1 MKILFL
7 TSEGF
12 DTPNSTNH
20 LCETMLEDM
29 LKAGIKVHSITS
41 HKTGKYPDIPE
52 KLLAYDN
59 FEYSIVQRDNIDKN
73 NFVKRYL
80 DEIKYAFKAKKIWKK
95 HKKEYDAVLMQSNPN
110 SVFNAVLLKWAMKK
124 PIVLNLYDVFP
135 GHAKSIGVIKNNFV
149 YEVLRKIQRVLYR
162 KCDYIVSMSDD
173 MKAQLVAEKVPERKI
188 KVINAWFDNS
198 VFQDIPRDENRFFA
212 RNPELDKS
220 KFYVQFAGLL
230 GYVFDYKMFVDT
242 AALLEN
248 ESDIEFLL
256 IGDGNQKNVVLDV
269 IKNRGLKNIR
279 YFPWQPL
286 EIIAD
291 VYSACDVGLIPLK
304 PGVIG
309 NGVPS
314 KACQLMAARRVI
326 VNSVEE
332 SGYTELF
339 DENKMGVNVTTHKAE
354 DVAAAILKLKG
365 DPALRKELGDNA
377 HEFSYRNYSRETN
390 TQKFI
395 DVMTLATEKKK
406 K

>member
-20 LCETMLEDM
+20 LCETLLEDM
-29 LKAGIKVHSITS
+29 LKAGIAVHSITS
-41 HKTGKYPDIPE
+41 HKTGKYADIPE
-52 KLLAYDN
+52 KLLAYGH
-59 FEYSIVQRDNIDKN
+59 FEYSIIQRDNIDKN

-110 SVFNAVLLKWAMKK
+110 SVFNAVLLKSALKK

-135 GHAKSIGVIKNNFV
+135 GHAKSIGVIKSSFV

-173 MKAQLVAEKVPERKI
+173 MKAQLIAEKVPEKKI
-188 KVINAWFDNS
+188 KVINCWFDNS
-198 VFQDIPRDENRFFA
+198 VFQDIPREENRFFA
-212 RNPELDKS
+212 RNPELDKN

-242 AALLEN
+242 AALLEK
-248 ESDIEFLL
+248 ETDIEFLL
-256 IGDGNQKNVVLDV
+256 IGDGTQRSVVLDE
-269 IKNRGLKNIR
+269 IKKRGLKNIR
-279 YFPWQPL
+279 CYSWQPL

-291 VYSACDVGLIPLK
+291 VYSACDVGIIPLK

-326 VNSVEE
+326 INSVEE
-332 SGYTELF
+332 SGYTKLF
-339 DENKMGVNVTTHKAE
+339 ERNEMGINVITHKPE
-354 DVAAAILKLKG
+354 DVAAAILKLKNN
-365 DPALRKELGDNA
+365 PKLRKKLGDNA
-377 HEFSYRNYSRETN
+377 HAFSYQNYSREMN

-395 DVMTLATEKKK
+395 DVITSLGKEDT
-406 K
+406 